1 MTKATCLKKSE
12 IVGKFEPMP
21 MYEKKGIK
29 PVGWCLYVEMTD
41 GRSLALVDVDKI
53 FTEQDAEDGAQ
64 VLNSWA
70 GK

>member
-1 MTKATCLKKSE
+1 MKAVCLKPST

-21 MYEKKGIK
+21 MYKSKGK
-29 PVGWCLYVEMTD
+29 NPVGWCLYVEMD
-41 GRSLALVDVDKI
+41 NGESLALVDVSKV
-53 FTEQDAEDGAQ
+53 FTEQDAKDGVE